1 MANIPS
7 LKPLDTNIVVRITEK
22 QKLSLFRK
30 VKKNGFRSISGYLR
44 YLIDRE

>member
-22 QKLSLFRK
+22 QKISLFRK
-30 VKKNGFRSISGYLR
+30 SKKNGFRTISGYMR
-44 YLIDRE
+44 SLIDRE